1 MVRPQS
7 ARRPSSAA
15 GRARTHTR
23 RWLTAEVIPQLLEL
37 IARGGGLLPCVVEQS
52 RGDHRV
58 RLSGVIEQLG
68 HCQGMGDER
77 YVIAIAQL
85 PLVACGGKPK
95 RCLR

>member
-1 MVRPQS
+1 M
-7 ARRPSSAA
+7 ASSVTRLDQLCD
-15 GRARTHTR
+15 GRSEA
-23 RWLTAEVIPQLLEL
+23 LLEL